1 MENIEI
7 WNKNKNILPIVVS
20 IPHSG
25 TYLPKSMKEKLIDN
39 IILSNMDWY
48 LPKLYSFLK
57 DIEITTVVNNIS
69 RYVIDPNRK
78 IENNES
84 SSYIKSYIYTKTTF
98 NCKMYKQLLDSKEI
112 NYRIQNYYNLYH
124 EAITNTLNNKLTSFD
139 KVYLLDLHSFGKD
152 IEENIVLGNDNGKTA
167 NYNFTTLVKNTLE
180 NCGFKTIL
188 NKPYSGGYIIKKY
201 ATDFIET
208 IQIELS
214 YKKYIDDRKFD
225 NEEFP
230 IVNKELFKNTQEN
243 LKNFFKEIIDKII

>member
-1 MENIEI
+1 MQNIEI

-25 TYLPKSMKEKLIDN
+25 TYLPKPMKEKLIDN

-48 LPKLYSFLK
+48 LPNLYSFLK
-57 DIEITTVVNNIS
+57 DIGITTVVNNIS
-69 RYVIDPNRK
+69 RYVIDSNRK
-78 IENNES
+78 IENNEN
-84 SSYIKSYIYTKTTF
+84 SSYIKSYVYTKTTF
-98 NCKMYKQLLDSKEI
+98 NCEMYKQLPDYNEI
-112 NYRIQNYYNLYH
+112 NNRIKNYYNLYH
-124 EAITNTLNNKLTSFD
+124 EAITNILNNKLTSFSNL
-139 KVYLLDLHSFGKD
+139 YLLDLHSFGKD

-167 NYNFTTLVKNTLE
+167 NYNFTTLIKNTLE
-180 NCGFKTIL
+180 KYGFKTIL

-201 ATDFIET
+201 ATSCIET

-214 YKKYIDDRKFD
+214 YKKYIDDRKFG

-230 IVNKELFKNTQEN
+230 VINEELFKKTQEN